1 MKEQP
6 RTFFFN
12 FILLIFSDNIKF
24 IPFTT
29 KYKNKIII
37 IIVIIIIIIIITMC
51 VRKYVIDDSSKI
63 FLVKR

>member
-6 RTFFFN
+6 RTFFFH

-24 IPFTT
+24 TPFTT
-29 KYKNKIII
+29 KYENKIII
-37 IIVIIIIIIIITMC
+37 MIIIIITMC
-51 VRKYVIDDSSKI
+51 VRKYVIDDSNKI